1 MANGYAGRFL
11 RVDLTEG
18 LCSPFTVEDAL
29 LRKFIGGSSLGAKLY
44 IDGFPLEADP
54 LAPESPLM
62 VMTGPMVGSGFPGS
76 SRFAVCARS
85 PLTGIWGESACGGN
99 FGPELKKAGYDGIV
113 ITGRAEKP
121 VTLSIVDGEATLTDA
136 DRLWGKDVYE
146 TADLLKAADKEAKT
160 LVIGP
165 AGENLVRFAAIGNDK
180 GHFVGRTGLGAVMG
194 AKRLKAISVRGEGK
208 LTKADETRYR
218 ELHREAI
225 REIKDSAL
233 AGSLHAMGSDA
244 NMDIGMINGDVP
256 VKNWSVGEDFDLSSA
271 LSGPTLSETYLT
283 RAHAC
288 AHCPV
293 ACKRVVRVPDGPF
306 QTEEGPGPEYETCG
320 AFGTMIMNRDL
331 AGVIKANELCNRFGM
346 DTISCGAAI
355 AWAME
360 LFEKGTLTR
369 KDTDGLDLSWG
380 NMESVFALLP
390 RIARREGFG
399 DLLAQGTLAAARK
412 IGGDAVDAVVHVK
425 GLDLPMHDPRGYHGM
440 GLAYMMSNRGAC
452 HLQHAVLATEQ
463 GMASWPQ
470 LFPMKDDYKGTTSE
484 GKAELVFHSE
494 NYGILGNS
502 LSICHYL
509 TDILKPETIR
519 DAFNAITGFG
529 LDFEGLMACGA
540 RDWTLKR
547 GINNLLGVTAKD
559 DVLPKRIMTPLL
571 EGAGAGSV
579 PDVERL
585 KGEYYKLRGLDERG
599 FPREEKLRE
608 LGLDELR
615 ARLYGKLGTEPLFS
629 SKKYGLCP

>member
-1 MANGYAGRFL
+1 M
-11 RVDLTEG
+11 
-18 LCSPFTVEDAL
+18 FT
-29 LRKFIGGSSLGAKLY
+29 R
-44 IDGFPLEADP
+44 P
-54 LAPESPLM
+54 
-62 VMTGPMVGSGFPGS
+62 T
-76 SRFAVCARS
+76 
-85 PLTGIWGESACGGN
+85 
-99 FGPELKKAGYDGIV
+99 
-113 ITGRAEKP
+113 
-121 VTLSIVDGEATLTDA
+121 
-136 DRLWGKDVYE
+136 
-146 TADLLKAADKEAKT
+146 DLLKEADKGAKM

-194 AKRLKAISVRGEGK
+194 AKRLKAISVRGNGK
-208 LTKADETRYR
+208 LSKADETRFR
-218 ELHREAI
+218 EIQKTAFQ
-225 REIKDSAL
+225 EIKDSAL

-256 VKNWSVGEDFDLSSA
+256 VKNWSVGEDFELSAA

-288 AHCPV
+288 ANCPV

-320 AFGTMIMNRDL
+320 TFGTMIMNRDL

-369 KDTDGLDLSWG
+369 KETDGLDLAWG
-380 NMESVFALLP
+380 NMESVLALLP

-399 DLLAQGTLAAARK
+399 DLLAQGSLAAARK

-470 LFPMKDDYKGTTSE
+470 LFPMKDDYRGTTSE

-509 TDILKPETIR
+509 TDYPEAGDDPGRLQR
-519 DAFNAITGFG
+519 DHGLRPRLRRPDGLRRPG
-529 LDFEGLMACGA
+529 LDAQAGDQQPPRGHRKGRRAAEADHDAA
-540 RDWTLKR
+540 RGRAPAPVRFPTWRSSSASTTRSGGWTKGDSR
-547 GINNLLGVTAKD
+547 GRKNS
-559 DVLPKRIMTPLL
+559 
-571 EGAGAGSV
+571 GSW
-579 PDVERL
+579 
-585 KGEYYKLRGLDERG
+585 GSTNSGRGSIQR
-599 FPREEKLRE
+599 
-608 LGLDELR
+608 
-615 ARLYGKLGTEPLFS
+615 
-629 SKKYGLCP
+629 

>member
-11 RVDLTEG
+11 RVDLTNG
-18 LCSPFTVEDAL
+18 RCSPFTVEEDR
-29 LRKFIGGSSLGAKLY
+29 LRKFIGGSSLGAKLFL
-44 IDGFPLEADP
+44 DGYPLSADP
-54 LAPESPLM
+54 LAPESPMM
-62 VMTGPMVGSGFPGS
+62 VMTGPMVGSGFPGT
-76 SRFAVCARS
+76 SRFAVCAKS

-121 VTLSIVDGEATLTDA
+121 VVLSIVEGEAKLTDA
-136 DRLWGKDVYE
+136 SGLWGKDVYE
-146 TADLLKAADKEAKT
+146 TADLLKEADKGAKT

-208 LTKADETRYR
+208 LAKADEARFR
-218 ELHREAI
+218 ELQRDAVQQ
-225 REIKDSAL
+225 IKESAL

-293 ACKRVVRVPDGPF
+293 ACKRIVRVPDGSF

-320 AFGTMIMNRDL
+320 TFGTMIMNRNL
-331 AGVIKANELCNRFGM
+331 AGVIKANEVCNRLGM

-360 LFEKGTLTR
+360 LFEKGTLTV
-369 KDTDGLDLSWG
+369 KETDGLDLAWG
-380 NMESVFALLP
+380 NMESVLALLP

-399 DLLAQGTLAAARK
+399 DLLAHGSLAAARK
-412 IGGDAVDAVVHVK
+412 IGGGAEDAVVHVK
-425 GLDLPMHDPRGYHGM
+425 GLDLPMHDPRGFHGM

-470 LFPMKDDYKGTTSE
+470 LFPMKDDYQGTTSE

-509 TDILKPETIR
+509 TDCLKPETIR

-529 LDFEGLMACGA
+529 LDFDGLMACGA

-547 GINNLLGVTAKD
+547 GINNLLGVTEKD
-559 DVLPKRIMTPLL
+559 DVLPKRIMTPLA

-579 PDVERL
+579 PDVGKL
-585 KGEYYKLRGLDERG
+585 KREYYALRGLDERG

-615 ARLYGKLGTEPLFS
+615 ERLYPK
-629 SKKYGLCP
+629 

>member
-11 RVDLTEG
+11 HVDLTNG
-18 LCSPFTVEDAL
+18 RCSPFTVEDGR
-29 LRKFIGGSSLGAKLY
+29 LRKFIGGSSLGAKFFL
-44 IDGFPLEADP
+44 DGYPLDADP

-62 VMTGPMVGSGFPGS
+62 VMTGPMVGSGFPGT
-76 SRFAVCARS
+76 SRFAVCAKS
-85 PLTGIWGESACGGN
+85 PLTGIWGESACGGT

-121 VTLSIVDGEATLTDA
+121 VVLSIVEGEAKLTEA
-136 DRLWGKDVYE
+136 SGLWGKDVYE
-146 TADLLKAADKEAKT
+146 TADLLQEADKRAQT

-194 AKRLKAISVRGEGK
+194 AKRLKAISARGEGK
-208 LTKADETRYR
+208 LAKADEARFR
-218 ELHREAI
+218 ELHREALQQI
-225 REIKDSAL
+225 RDSAL

-244 NMDIGMINGDVP
+244 NMDLGMINGDVP

-288 AHCPV
+288 THCPV
-293 ACKRVVRVPDGPF
+293 ACKRVVKVPDGPF
-306 QTEEGPGPEYETCG
+306 QTEEGPGPEYETC
-320 AFGTMIMNRDL
+320 ATFGTMIMNRDL
-331 AGVIKANELCNRFGM
+331 AGVIKANELCNRLGM
-346 DTISCGAAI
+346 DTISCGSAI

-360 LFEKGTLTR
+360 LFEKGTLTV
-369 KDTDGLDLSWG
+369 KETDGFDLSWG
-380 NMESVFALLP
+380 NMQSVLALLP

-399 DLLAQGTLAAARK
+399 DLLAQGSLAAARK
-412 IGGDAVDAVVHVK
+412 IGGGAVDAVVHVK
-425 GLDLPMHDPRGYHGM
+425 GLDLPMHDPRGFHGM

-484 GKAELVFHSE
+484 GKAELVFHAE

-509 TDILKPETIR
+509 TDCLKPETIR

-529 LDFEGLMACGA
+529 YSFSDLMACGA

-547 GINNLLGVTAKD
+547 GINNLLGVTEKD
-559 DVLPKRIMTPLL
+559 DVLPKRIMTPLA

-585 KGEYYKLRGLDERG
+585 KREYYELRGLDERG

-608 LGLDELR
+608 LGLDDLR
-615 ARLYGKLGTEPLFS
+615 ERLHTK
-629 SKKYGLCP
+629 

>member
-18 LCSPFTVEDAL
+18 RCSPFTVENDR
-29 LRKFIGGSSLGAKLY
+29 LRKFIGGSSLGAKLFL
-44 IDGFPLEADP
+44 DGYPLDADP

-62 VMTGPMVGSGFPGS
+62 VMTGPMVGSGFPGT
-76 SRFAVCARS
+76 SRFAVCAKS
-85 PLTGIWGESACGGN
+85 PLTGIWGESACGGT

-121 VTLSIVDGEATLTDA
+121 VVLSIVEGEAKLTDA
-136 DRLWGKDVYE
+136 SGLWGNDLYE
-146 TADLLKAADKEAKT
+146 TTDLLKEADKGAKT

-208 LTKADETRYR
+208 LAKADEARFR
-218 ELHREAI
+218 ELHREAVQQ
-225 REIKDSAL
+225 IKDSAL

-244 NMDIGMINGDVP
+244 NMDLGMINGDVP

-288 AHCPV
+288 THCPV

-320 AFGTMIMNRDL
+320 AFGTMIMNSNL
-331 AGVIKANELCNRFGM
+331 AGVIKANELCNRLGM
-346 DTISCGAAI
+346 DTISCGSAI

-360 LFEKGTLTR
+360 LFEKGTLTV
-369 KDTDGLDLSWG
+369 KETDGLDLAWG
-380 NMESVFALLP
+380 NMESVLALLP

-399 DLLAQGTLAAARK
+399 DLLAQGSLAAARK
-412 IGGDAVDAVVHVK
+412 IGGNAVDAVVHVK
-425 GLDLPMHDPRGYHGM
+425 GLDLPMHDPRGFHGM

-509 TDILKPETIR
+509 TDCLKPETIR

-529 LDFEGLMACGA
+529 LDFDGLMACGA

-547 GINNLLGVTAKD
+547 GINNLLGVTEKD
-559 DVLPKRIMTPLL
+559 DVLPKRIMTPLK

-579 PDVERL
+579 PDVEKL
-585 KGEYYKLRGLDERG
+585 KREYYALRGLDERG

-608 LGLDELR
+608 LGLDDLR
-615 ARLYGKLGTEPLFS
+615 ERLYR
-629 SKKYGLCP
+629 

>member
-18 LCSPFTVEDAL
+18 RCSPFTVEDAL
-29 LRKFIGGSSLGAKLY
+29 LKKFIGGSSLGAKLFL
-44 IDGFPLEADP
+44 DGFPLSADP

-76 SRFAVCARS
+76 SRFAVCAKS
-85 PLTGIWGESACGGN
+85 PLTGIWGESACGGT

-121 VTLSIVDGEATLTDA
+121 VVLSVVDGEAHLTDA
-136 DRLWGKDVYE
+136 SGLWEKDVYE
-146 TADLLKAADKEAKT
+146 TTDLLKAADKGVKVLA
-160 LVIGP
+160 IGP

-208 LTKADETRYR
+208 LVKADEIRFR
-218 ELHREAI
+218 ELLKTAVQ
-225 REIKDSAL
+225 EIKDSAL

-256 VKNWSVGEDFDLSSA
+256 VKNWSVGEDFELSAA

-288 AHCPV
+288 ANCPV

-320 AFGTMIMNRDL
+320 TFGTMIMNRDL

-369 KDTDGLDLSWG
+369 KETNGLDLTWG
-380 NMESVFALLP
+380 NMDAVLALLP

-399 DLLAQGTLAAARK
+399 DLLAQGSLAAARK

-470 LFPMKDDYKGTTSE
+470 LFPMKDDYRGTTSE

-529 LDFEGLMACGA
+529 LDFAGLMACGT

-559 DVLPKRIMTPLL
+559 DVLPKRIMTPLK

-579 PDVERL
+579 PDVEKL
-585 KGEYYKLRGLDERG
+585 KREYYELRGLDERD

-608 LGLDELR
+608 LGLDDLR
-615 ARLYGKLGTEPLFS
+615 ERLYTK
-629 SKKYGLCP
+629 

>member
-11 RVDLTEG
+11 HVDLTNG
-18 LCSPFTVEDAL
+18 RCSPFTVEEDR
-29 LRKFIGGSSLGAKLY
+29 LRKFIGGSSLGAKLFL
-44 IDGFPLEADP
+44 DGYPLDADP

-62 VMTGPMVGSGFPGS
+62 VMTGPMVGSGFPGT
-76 SRFAVCARS
+76 SRFAVCAKS

-121 VTLSIVDGEATLTDA
+121 AVLSIVEGEAKLTEA
-136 DRLWGKDVYE
+136 SGLWGKDVYE
-146 TADLLKAADKEAKT
+146 TADLLQEADKRAQT

-194 AKRLKAISVRGEGK
+194 AKRLKAISARGEGK
-208 LTKADETRYR
+208 LAKADEARFR
-218 ELHREAI
+218 ELHREALQQI
-225 REIKDSAL
+225 RDSAL

-244 NMDIGMINGDVP
+244 NMDLGMINGDVP

-288 AHCPV
+288 THCPV
-293 ACKRVVRVPDGPF
+293 ACKRVVKVPDGPF
-306 QTEEGPGPEYETCG
+306 QTEEGPGPEYETC
-320 AFGTMIMNRDL
+320 ATFGTMIMNRDL
-331 AGVIKANELCNRFGM
+331 AGVIKANELCNRLGM
-346 DTISCGAAI
+346 DTISCGSAI

-360 LFEKGTLTR
+360 LFEKGTLTV
-369 KDTDGLDLSWG
+369 KETDGFDLSWG
-380 NMESVFALLP
+380 NMQSVLALLP

-399 DLLAQGTLAAARK
+399 DLLAQGSLAAARK
-412 IGGDAVDAVVHVK
+412 IGGGAVDAVVHVK
-425 GLDLPMHDPRGYHGM
+425 GLDLPMHDPRGFHGM

-484 GKAELVFHSE
+484 GKAELVFHAE

-509 TDILKPETIR
+509 TDCLKPETIR

-529 LDFEGLMACGA
+529 YSFSDLMACGA

-547 GINNLLGVTAKD
+547 GINNLLGVTEKD
-559 DVLPKRIMTPLL
+559 DVLPKRIMTPLA

-585 KGEYYKLRGLDERG
+585 KREYYELRGLDERG

-608 LGLDELR
+608 LGLDDLR
-615 ARLYGKLGTEPLFS
+615 ERLHTK
-629 SKKYGLCP
+629 

>member
-1 MANGYAGRFL
+1 MAHGYAGRFL
-11 RVDLTEG
+11 RVDLTESR
-18 LCSPFTVEDAL
+18 CSTFTVEDTL
-29 LRKFIGGSSLGAKLY
+29 LRKYIGGSSLGAKLFL
-44 IDGFPLEADP
+44 DGFPLEADP

-62 VMTGPMVGSGFPGS
+62 VMTGPMVASGFPGS
-76 SRFAVCARS
+76 SRFAVCAKS

-99 FGPELKKAGYDGIV
+99 FGPELKRAGYDGIV
-113 ITGRAEKP
+113 ITGRAENP
-121 VTLSIVDGEATLTDA
+121 VVLSITGGEARLIDA
-136 DRLWGKDVYE
+136 AGLWGKDVYE
-146 TADLLKAADKEAKT
+146 TTDILKAPDAGVKVLA
-160 LVIGP
+160 IGP

-194 AKRLKAISVRGEGK
+194 AKRLKAIAVRGEGK
-208 LTKADETRYR
+208 LSKADEVRYR
-218 ELHREAI
+218 EAQKQAI
-225 REIKDSAL
+225 LEIKDSAL
-233 AGSLHAMGSDA
+233 ANSLHAMGSDA

-256 VKNWSVGEDFDLSSA
+256 VKNWSVGEDFELSAA

-288 AHCPV
+288 ANCPV

-320 AFGTMIMNRDL
+320 TFGTMIMNRDL
-331 AGVIKANELCNRFGM
+331 AGVIKANEICNRLGM

-355 AWAME
+355 AWGME

-369 KDTDGLDLSWG
+369 KETDGLDLAWG
-380 NMESVFALLP
+380 NMEAVLALLP
-390 RIARREGFG
+390 RIAQREGFG
-399 DLLAQGTLAAARK
+399 DLLAGGSLAAAKK

-470 LFPMKDDYKGTTSE
+470 LFPMKDDYQGTTSE

-519 DAFNAITGFG
+519 DAFNAITGFD
-529 LDFEGLMACGA
+529 LDFAGLMACGA

-547 GINNLLGVTAKD
+547 GINNLLGITAQD

-585 KGEYYKLRGLDERG
+585 KREYYALRGLDERG
-599 FPREEKLRE
+599 FPKEEKLAE
-608 LGLDELR
+608 LGLEELR
-615 ARLYGKLGTEPLFS
+615 ARLYP
-629 SKKYGLCP
+629 

>member
-1 MANGYAGRFL
+1 M
-11 RVDLTEG
+11 
-18 LCSPFTVEDAL
+18 VEDDR
-29 LRKFIGGSSLGAKLY
+29 LRKFIGGSSLGAKLFLDDY
-44 IDGFPLEADP
+44 PLDADP

-62 VMTGPMVGSGFPGS
+62 VMTGPMVGSGFPGT
-76 SRFAVCARS
+76 SRFAVCAKS

-121 VTLSIVDGEATLTDA
+121 VVLSIVEGEAKLTDA
-136 DRLWGKDVYE
+136 SGLWGKDVYE
-146 TADLLKAADKEAKT
+146 TADLLKEADKGAKT

-208 LTKADETRYR
+208 LTKADEARFR
-218 ELHREAI
+218 ELHREAVQQ
-225 REIKDSAL
+225 IKDSAL

-256 VKNWSVGEDFDLSSA
+256 VKNWSVGEDFELSSA

-288 AHCPV
+288 ANCPV
-293 ACKRVVRVPDGPF
+293 ACKRVVKVPDGPF

-320 AFGTMIMNRDL
+320 TFGTMIMNRNL
-331 AGVIKANELCNRFGM
+331 AGVIKANELCNRLGM

-360 LFEKGTLTR
+360 LFEKGTLTV
-369 KDTDGLDLSWG
+369 KETDGLDLSWG
-380 NMESVFALLP
+380 NMESVLALLP

-399 DLLAQGTLAAARK
+399 DLLAQGSLAAARK
-412 IGGDAVDAVVHVK
+412 LGGDAVDAVVHVK
-425 GLDLPMHDPRGYHGM
+425 GLDLPMHDPRGFHGM

-484 GKAELVFHSE
+484 GKAELVFHAE

-509 TDILKPETIR
+509 TDCLKPETIR

-529 LDFEGLMACGA
+529 LDFAGLMACGA

-547 GINNLLGVTAKD
+547 GINNLLGVTEKD
-559 DVLPKRIMTPLL
+559 DVLPKRVMTPLK

-579 PDVERL
+579 PDVEKL
-585 KGEYYKLRGLDERG
+585 KREYYALRGLDERG
-599 FPREEKLRE
+599 FPKEEKLAE

-615 ARLYGKLGTEPLFS
+615 ARLYP
-629 SKKYGLCP
+629 